1 MNSILIVGLSVLLGA
16 NAALAADDGSGKP
29 KRDEVVTVTMA
40 DGASI
45 TAPLL
50 RKSKEGMVLD
60 LGYDVVN
67 IPTRRVLSVDRADV
81 ARRNDQGKE
90 HDVYITGRLKVAP
103 VTELVER
110 YGDGVLMV
118 KTASGL
124 GSGFIISNLGH
135 IITNYHVVER
145 ETEIFVTLFDKTEQ
159 GYRKREFKK
168 VKILATHP
176 LRDIALLQLEAQEM
190 KDYRPR
196 PVVISSDRDISQGDL
211 IFAIGNPLGLERSV
225 TQGIVSSTTRTIGHL
240 RFIQTDAAINPG
252 NSSGPLFN
260 MRGEVVG
267 IVCAG
272 STFFEGLAFG
282 IPAEDLIDFLKNRS
296 AYLFDSSQ
304 PGNGIK
310 YLAPPF
316 KGKQAAAPR
325 QGDKRR
331 DEEKPPK
338 PHRG

>member
-16 NAALAADDGSGKP
+16 NAALAEDDGSGKP

-124 GSGFIISNLGH
+124 
-135 IITNYHVVER
+135 ER

-252 NSSGPLFN
+252 NSGGPLFN